1 MAIRTAVNRALTAI
15 TALPTAAALVDGNLT
30 LLTTATA
37 SSSATLDFTSSI
49 DSTYDSYVFK
59 FYDIH
64 AGTSSAHFQVNFRD
78 GSSAYD
84 ATKTTTVFNTYHDE
98 AGNNDPV
105 AYSANRD
112 LAQSTAASDLAPDL
126 GVDNDQATSGELFLY
141 NPSST
146 TFVKHFISRVSVGHV
161 QPAAVDFFTAGY
173 CNVTAAI
180 DGVQF
185 KMDSGN
191 IDSGVIKM
199 YGVGDKQS

>member
-1 MAIRTAVNRALTAI
+1 MAVISGGTTLIDNGALDAGV
-15 TALPTAAALVDGNLT
+15 PTGSLI
-30 LLTTATA
+30 LLSTQTA
-37 SSSATLDFTSSI
+37 SASATISFTSGI

-84 ATKTTTVFNTYHDE
+84 ATKTTTVFNTYNGEDG
-98 AGNNDPV
+98 ADPEL
-105 AYSANRD
+105 AYSVNRD

-146 TFVKHFISRVSVGHV
+146 TFVKHFISRASVGHV

-191 IDSGVIKM
+191 IDSGVIKL
-199 YGVGDKQS
+199 YGIGG